1 MTNLHPRQ
9 KTVLITGC
17 TPGGIGHA
25 LCIEFHKRGLRVV
38 ATARNVAVLKG
49 LSLQGMDTLPLDIT
63 SPVSIASCHEAV
75 GKVTGGRLDI
85 LVNNAG
91 RTHTHPALDLDMD
104 DVRQTFETNVFGVM
118 AMTAAFG
125 DQLIAAR
132 GLVIN
137 VASLAAVAPYV
148 FGSAYCASKGA
159 VVSYSR
165 TLRQE
170 LAPFSV
176 GVMVCMAGTVRSNIA
191 GRGHRTLPSHS
202 VYQPIRDVF
211 EKRLVFSQN
220 QATVSTESFAT
231 ALVDSALARE
241 VWWFLRAWLGR
252 PDWFW
257 YGGMASLLW
266 WGLLIC
272 GEWIVDYVCWVMFE
286 LERLRRIV
294 EQGEAIQGTKA
305 NANASKAKDQ

>member
-1 MTNLHPRQ
+1 MQDLQPRQ

-25 LCIEFHKRGLRVV
+25 LCIEFQRRGLRVV
-38 ATARNVAVLKG
+38 ATARNVAVLG
-49 LSLQGMDTLPLDIT
+49 DLSAQGMHTLPLDVT
-63 SPVSIASCHEAV
+63 SSKSIASCHEAV

-118 AMTAAFG
+118 AMVAAFG

-170 LAPFSV
+170 LAPFGV
-176 GVMVCMAGTVRSNIA
+176 GVMVCMAGTVKSNIA
-191 GRGHRTLPSHS
+191 GRGHRSLPAGS
-202 VYQPIRDVF
+202 VYQPVRDVF

-220 QATVSTESFAT
+220 QATVSTEAFAA
-231 ALVDSALARE
+231 ALVDGALAPE

-266 WGLLIC
+266 WGLLLC

-286 LERLRRIV
+286 LERLRKIV
-294 EQGEAIQGTKA
+294 EQAAAVQGTNAGARKVKA
-305 NANASKAKDQ
+305 Q

>member
-1 MTNLHPRQ
+1 MTNIPAPQ

-25 LCIEFHKRGLRVV
+25 LCIEFQKRGLRVI
-38 ATARNVAVLKG
+38 ATARNVDVLSD
-49 LSLQGMDTLPLDIT
+49 LTQQGMEALPLDVT
-63 SPVSIASCHEAV
+63 SKESIASCHEAV
-75 GKVTGGRLDI
+75 GKLTGGQLDI

-118 AMTAAFG
+118 AMVAAFG
-125 DQLIAAR
+125 DQLIAAK

-137 VASLAAVAPYV
+137 VASLAAVTPYV

-170 LAPFSV
+170 LAPFGV
-176 GVMVCMAGTVRSNIA
+176 RVMVCMAGTVKSNIA
-191 GRGHRTLPSHS
+191 SRGHRSLPERS
-202 VYQPIRDVF
+202 VYQPIRDAF
-211 EKRLVFSQN
+211 ERRLVFSQT
-220 QATVSTESFAT
+220 QDSMSTEEFAS
-231 ALVDSALARE
+231 AMADKALAPE
-241 VWWFLRAWLGR
+241 VWWFLRAWVGR

-257 YGGMASLLW
+257 RGGMASLQW
-266 WGLLIC
+266 WAMLLT
-272 GEWIVDYVCWVMFE
+272 GEWLVDYTSWRMFG
-286 LERLRRIV
+286 LDKLQSIV
-294 EQGEAIQGTKA
+294 QQDAAAQSS
-305 NANASKAKDQ
+305 NAEDSKAKAQ